1 MGPPGRLLLSLL
13 LLLFWEGNLFQV
25 NYTTSGS
32 VYFLFVCVCVC
43 VTVAAKS
50 GVYLAGSATAPPAAA
65 LLVSISG
72 RGSS

>member
-13 LLLFWEGNLFQV
+13 LLLSWEGNLFQV
-25 NYTTSGS
+25 NYTTSAS
-32 VYFLFVCVCVC
+32 VYFLFVCVCH
-43 VTVAAKS
+43 TVAAKS
-50 GVYLAGSATAPPAAA
+50 GVYLAGSATGPPAAA